1 MALEGADLLLYP
13 TAIGSEPQDPTIN
26 SKNHW
31 QTVMRGHAA
40 ANMVGVIASN
50 RIGDELNNNVKMNFY
65 GHSLIINE
73 TGEVV
78 KEMNSDKE
86 GYASYAFD
94 LESLQNKRSEWGLFR
109 DRRED
114 LYTTCLLYTSPSPRD
129 NR

>member
-1 MALEGADLLLYP
+1 MALEGADLLFYP
-13 TAIGSEPQDPTIN
+13 SAIGSEPQDPTIN

-50 RIGDELNNNVKMNFY
+50 RIGNELNNDVNMNFY
-65 GHSLIINE
+65 GHSIIINE
-73 TGEVV
+73 TGEIV
-78 KEMNSDKE
+78 KDMGNDEE
-86 GYASYAFD
+86 GYASYTFD

-114 LYTTCLLYTSPSPRD
+114 LYSK
-129 NR
+129 